1 MIDFVLEKTKRESL
15 SYIGHSQGT
24 TQMFSALA
32 SKHGN
37 LNSKINLFIAM
48 APAVRLDHVV
58 EPYLK
63 IISTDIDSI
72 YWWFNFLGIHEIF
85 GPGWYLIE
93 KSICSIK
100 KDFCDEFKNATET
113 RKVQWPST

>member
-1 MIDFVLEKTKRESL
+1 
-15 SYIGHSQGT
+15 
-24 TQMFSALA
+24 MFSALA
-32 SKHGN
+32 SKHGD

-48 APAVRLDHVV
+48 APAVRLDHVA

-85 GPGWYLIE
+85 GPGW
-93 KSICSIK
+93 
-100 KDFCDEFKNATET
+100 
-113 RKVQWPST
+113 